1 MTVATEGGERLGA
14 METASRK
21 RQTLPLSVVREG
33 GLLASTA
40 GDTDQF
46 MGGEPNKG
54 PEVRN
59 RVWEGD

>member
-1 MTVATEGGERLGA
+1 